1 MLYFFIGI
9 LLHFLSTIIIQL
21 FNTSFVDTNTQI
33 NCIWQYI
40 REILEYFKISVIL
53 SRRVLLRWRVL
64 FRRTTGNTYLL
75 PSPDTGI
82 SITKKQKRE
91 NAKFHTKVYI
101 YFPWSWDR
109 QDCSSVWPRLCR
121 VVLFVSF
128 TLYGLKYVIVCHNYI
143 HCCAVSISVVCLVAP
158 SDWDEGCCPQ
168 VKIMANSLVVYGS
181 TRLFVLFSICWV

>member
-1 MLYFFIGI
+1 MQIVRAYQRTQGRRQRKENSRGRLATTFPFQYFLI
-9 LLHFLSTIIIQL
+9 LPNSLKSTKQWKAEAVPSWDIWLTFFASMCECDALMTEIY
-21 FNTSFVDTNTQI
+21 FVLWPF
-33 NCIWQYI
+33 CC
-40 REILEYFKISVIL
+40 
-53 SRRVLLRWRVL
+53 RRSLM
-64 FRRTTGNTYLL
+64 
-75 PSPDTGI
+75 
-82 SITKKQKRE
+82 
-91 NAKFHTKVYI
+91 YI

-109 QDCSSVWPRLCR
+109 QDCSSVWLRLCR

>member
-1 MLYFFIGI
+1 MDV
-9 LLHFLSTIIIQL
+9 LLLTANSKQYVRLAEMMASTKYTVNDL
-21 FNTSFVDTNTQI
+21 KNYRPS
-33 NCIWQYI
+33 
-40 REILEYFKISVIL
+40 L
-53 SRRVLLRWRVL
+53 SRQQAAASSQLHTVYMTEIYFVLWP
-64 FRRTTGNTYLL
+64 FCCRRSLM
-75 PSPDTGI
+75 
-82 SITKKQKRE
+82 
-91 NAKFHTKVYI
+91 YI